1 MTALVFDT
9 HAFVKKLTEAGFS
22 EPQAEAQAD
31 ALLKAFVQFRE
42 EVHLD
47 ELATQRDLGELEL
60 RLEAKLAETKAEI
73 IRWTIGAG
81 IFQTALI
88 AALLLKLVH

>member
-1 MTALVFDT
+1 MTTLVFDT
-9 HAFVKKLTEAGFS
+9 HAFVKKLKEVGFS

-31 ALLKAFVQFRE
+31 ALVKAFTQFKE
-42 EVHLD
+42 EMRLE
-47 ELATQRDLGELEL
+47 ELATKRDLAEL
-60 RLEAKLAETKAEI
+60 KAEL

>member
-9 HAFVKKLTEAGFS
+9 HAFVKKLKEAGFS

-31 ALLKAFVQFRE
+31 ALTKALAQFRE
-42 EVHLD
+42 EMHLD
-47 ELATQRDLGELEL
+47 ELATKWDLRELEL

>member
-9 HAFVKKLTEAGFS
+9 HAFVKKLKEAGFS
-22 EPQAEAQAD
+22 ESQAEAQAD
-31 ALLKAFVQFRE
+31 ALIKALTQFRE

-47 ELATQRDLGELEL
+47 ELATKPDLRELEL

>member
-1 MTALVFDT
+1 MTVLAFDT
-9 HAFVKKLTEAGFS
+9 HAFVKKLKEAGFS
-22 EPQAEAQAD
+22 ESQAEAQAD
-31 ALLKAFVQFRE
+31 ALIKALVQFRKE
-42 EVHLD
+42 MHLD
-47 ELATQRDLGELEL
+47 ELATKRDLRELEL

-88 AALLLKLVH
+88 AALLPKLVH

>member
-1 MTALVFDT
+1 MTVLAFDT
-9 HAFVKKLTEAGFS
+9 HAFVKKLKEAGFS
-22 EPQAEAQAD
+22 EPQAEAQAE
-31 ALLKAFVQFRE
+31 ALIKAFVQFRE
-42 EVHLD
+42 EMHLD
-47 ELATQRDLGELEL
+47 ELATKRDLRELEL
-60 RLEAKLAETKAEI
+60 RLEAKQAETKAEI